1 MQNVHYF
8 REVNFL
14 SERKRRW
21 RTTSG
26 LPLSPWQESAAGA
39 VAQIIRPVIS
49 SLVYRLGFV
58 LHFTFVIVLH
68 DKPLSI
74 TLTWI

>member
-8 REVNFL
+8 RKFPKFL
-14 SERKRRW
+14 CERKRRC

-26 LPLSPWQESAAGA
+26 LPLSPWQESAPGA

-58 LHFTFVIVLH
+58 LHFALVIVLH
-68 DKPLSI
+68 
-74 TLTWI
+74 